1 MVIVTDAGHIIFS
14 IVLVFLGVS
23 GNMFNL
29 VLTIEQQVKTR
40 IIQTVGLIL
49 CVISISNVVVV
60 LAALSLEVAVFL
72 QPDIWCVKP
81 YPFFIRTVIYL
92 LLNFSCI
99 SFWAIAWLSL
109 FYCVKVVSFS
119 SECLGS
125 LKRNISTVINTAVLL
140 SCLGFSLLFL
150 PMFTLELVDSSQDG
164 YNVSSNYSL
173 NESSKASCPRPMF
186 AADIDET
193 SYIVAVFG
201 CLCPI
206 PLMIMLPTSLR
217 MVIHLC
223 AHTLALQKNKTQVQG
238 SDSYLLV
245 CKLTISLVGVYL
257 TSLFIVAL
265 FLIIRIIGVFITYLV
280 LIFGYSFYSSMT
292 SVLLTA
298 SNRYLK
304 EKLWSLFC
312 CREAK
317 EQATK
322 SQTVETRDV

>member
-1 MVIVTDAGHIIFS
+1 MTILTDAGHIIFMVTM
-14 IVLVFLGVS
+14 VLFGVS

-49 CVISISNVVVV
+49 CVISISNIVLV
-60 LAALSLEVAVFL
+60 LAAFTMVVTLFL
-72 QPDIWCVKP
+72 QPDLWCEKP
-81 YPFFIRTVIYL
+81 YPLYIRTVVYL

-140 SCLGFSLLFL
+140 SCLGFSLFFL
-150 PMFTLELVDSSQDG
+150 PMFSLERVDSSQDSNNISKNINLNG
-164 YNVSSNYSL
+164 TSNIICQIPGFSVEIESVSY
-173 NESSKASCPRPMF
+173 
-186 AADIDET
+186 T
-193 SYIVAVFG
+193 VAVLS

-265 FLIIRIIGVFITYLV
+265 SIIIRIIGPFITYLV
-280 LIFGYSFYSSMT
+280 LIFGYSFYSTMT
-292 SVLLTA
+292 SVLLMA

-322 SQTVETRDV
+322 SQTVETRDI